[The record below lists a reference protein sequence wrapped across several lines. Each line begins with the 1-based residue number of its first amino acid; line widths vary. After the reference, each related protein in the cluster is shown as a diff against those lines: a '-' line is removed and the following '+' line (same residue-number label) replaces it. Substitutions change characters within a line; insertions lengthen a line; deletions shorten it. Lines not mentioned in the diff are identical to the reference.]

1 MGSLIMNHVWWVK
14 GEKQV
19 IPLSCN
25 RNKTKYYV
33 EKQKCLMLLKTL
45 KEVLAIKAQAIWI
58 VLLYA
63 LKDNQRYWVLYYR
76 KSVIWALFLLEQGNM
91 LPKHGYNSNVEMHI
105 YHLESALVIV
115 TTRNS
120 VFCNQSLCNWHA
132 TSCHLQLSL

>member
-1 MGSLIMNHVWWVK
+1 
-14 GEKQV
+14 V

-63 LKDNQRYWVLYYR
+63 LKDNQRY
-76 KSVIWALFLLEQGNM
+76 
-91 LPKHGYNSNVEMHI
+91 
-105 YHLESALVIV
+105 
-115 TTRNS
+115 
-120 VFCNQSLCNWHA
+120 
-132 TSCHLQLSL
+132 